1 MPTETVDEDF
11 FAPPRPPELGH
22 MSDQHREGYVMR
34 KQTSVSLATSLLVTV
49 LIVPSVLANTRSHAR
64 AVSLTFVE
72 GTVIAR
78 RFGSAKWARADLNMP
93 IEQGVSIAT
102 ARNSFAEVQFENGS
116 TVRVGELSRVD
127 FVQMGN
133 DVHGGYVNHL
143 NLAVG
148 LATINVIPRRHDDF
162 VLTASGASLLPHGK
176 TEFRADLSRDDL
188 RVEVFDGRVRAADSS
203 ESKQLRSNQVLACD
217 YNASANFHVTDKIR
231 MDEWD
236 SWVQMRDRQANL
248 AAYSGPGPG
257 MYDWEQDL
265 IPFGG
270 MGMLP
275 GALAEN
281 GF

>member
-1 MPTETVDEDF
+1 MC
-11 FAPPRPPELGH
+11 R
-22 MSDQHREGYVMR
+22 R
-34 KQTSVSLATSLLVTV
+34 TSVSLAICLLVT
-49 LIVPSVLANTRSHAR
+49 LFFVPSVLANTHSHAR

-78 RFGSAKWARADLNMP
+78 KSGSPKWARADLNMP

-102 ARNSFAEVQFENGS
+102 ARNSFIEVQFENGS
-116 TVRVGELSRVD
+116 TVRIGELSRMD

-148 LATINVIPRRHDDF
+148 FATINIMPRRHDEF
-162 VLTASGASLLPHGK
+162 VLTASGASLQPHGRA
-176 TEFRADLSRDDL
+176 EFRTDLSRDQL
-188 RVEVFDGRVRAADSS
+188 RVEVFDGRVQAADPDQPR
-203 ESKQLRSNQVLACD
+203 QLRSNQVLAC
-217 YNASANFHVTDKIR
+217 YYTARAVCHVTNPIQID
-231 MDEWD
+231 DWD
-236 SWVQMRDRQANL
+236 SWVQMRDQQATL
-248 AAYSGPGPG
+248 AAYSDPGPG

-270 MGMLP
+270 MGALP
-275 GALAEN
+275 GIFAD

>member
-1 MPTETVDEDF
+1 
-11 FAPPRPPELGH
+11 
-22 MSDQHREGYVMR
+22 MSDQRRVGYVMC
-34 KQTSVSLATSLLVTV
+34 KQTSVSLAIFLLVT
-49 LIVPSVLANTRSHAR
+49 LFFVPAVLANTHSHAR

-78 RFGSAKWARADLNMP
+78 RSGSPKWGRADSNMP
-93 IEQGVSIAT
+93 IEQGASVAT

-116 TVRVGELSRVD
+116 TVRLGELSRVD
-127 FVQMGN
+127 FVQMGTA
-133 DVHGGYVNHL
+133 VHGGYVNHL

-148 LATINVIPRRHDDF
+148 FATINIIPKRHDEF

-176 TEFRADLSRDDL
+176 TEFRADLSRDHL
-188 RVEVFDGRVRAADSS
+188 RVEVFDGRVQAADSS
-203 ESKQLRSNQVLACD
+203 QSKQLRRNQVLACD
-217 YNASANFHVTDKIR
+217 YNARGVFHVTDTIQ

-236 SWVQMRDRQANL
+236 SWVQMRDRQASL

-257 MYDWEQDL
+257 MYDWEKDL

-270 MGMLP
+270 MGLLP
-275 GALAEN
+275 GAFAEN